1 MEDSILFYVLIA
13 ATAIVGIAF
22 VALLVWRLF
31 LKENTVVVS
40 SSDTDREA
48 ADEGKKAAAAVT
60 SVTETVASNV
70 AKAELE
76 HEAVIN
82 EIKATTETKKAEIQ
96 NADTDKLKSFL
107 TKEGYN
113 VTEIFP
119 EN

>member
-13 ATAIVGIAF
+13 LTAIVGIAF
-22 VALLVWRLF
+22 AALLIWRLF

-40 SSDTDREA
+40 SSDSDRESA
-48 ADEGKKAAAAVT
+48 NEGKKTAAAVT
-60 SVTETVASNV
+60 SVVETVASNV
-70 AKAELE
+70 VKAELE
-76 HEAVIN
+76 HKAAID
-82 EIKATTETKKAEIQ
+82 EIKAVAEMKKAEIQ

>member
-13 ATAIVGIAF
+13 LTAIVGIAF

-40 SSDTDREA
+40 SSDSDRESA
-48 ADEGKKAAAAVT
+48 NEGKKTAAAVT
-60 SVTETVASNV
+60 SVVETVASNV

-76 HEAVIN
+76 HEAVVN
-82 EIKATTETKKAEIQ
+82 EIKAEAAEKKTEIA
-96 NADTDKLKSFL
+96 NADTSKLKSFL